1 MKDKTGNIVELFAHC
16 GALFEGHFVLS
27 SGLHSDR
34 YLQAA
39 RVLQYPWYAEAC
51 GKRIAAECIVWRPT
65 VVVGPAMGGII
76 IAHAV
81 GNALSVRTVFTERVE
96 GKMTLRRGFTVSP
109 DDRVLIVEDIVTTG
123 GSAKEVG
130 SYVQECGATVAGYAA
145 IIDRSNGTAEFDAP
159 LYTLGAV
166 EVNTY
171 TPEECPLCAEGIPIE
186 KPGSRWLVNK
196 E

>member
-16 GALFEGHFVLS
+16 DALLEGHFVLS
-27 SGLHSDR
+27 SGLHSDK

-51 GKRIAAECIVWRPT
+51 GKRIAAECVVWKPT

-76 IAHAV
+76 IAHEV
-81 GNALSVRTVFTERVE
+81 GNALSLKTVFTERVDGE
-96 GKMTLRRGFTVSP
+96 MTLRRGFTVSP

-130 SYVQECGATVAGYAA
+130 AFLTKLGATVVGYAA

-159 LYTLGAV
+159 LYTLGTV

-171 TPEECPLCAEGIPIE
+171 APDACPLCEKGVPIE
-186 KPGSRWLVNK
+186 KPGSRWLAK
-196 E
+196 KG